1 MTSRPQGIITNL
13 HNNNLF
19 IKYIH
24 GKVQRL
30 LEKNTHI
37 VQHIS

>member
-1 MTSRPQGIITNL
+1 MTPQPQGIITYL

-24 GKVQRL
+24 GKVQHPFR
-30 LEKNTHI
+30 
-37 VQHIS
+37 